1 MYLPGT
7 DNEIAELLN
16 GLPYDV
22 SRVLG
27 LPEETQANASLV
39 DAGILSGETLVRF
52 SRFYLTIVAK
62 RNQLR
67 DIPIFLRDEFGMTD
81 PTRLRNVLAKLAER
95 LSWYGDYFP
104 DLPSVA
110 KEWGVPF
117 SNGEPI
123 IMRVRRDLAAE
134 AAADAPVAV
143 MAPSSIEKEML
154 PLLSA
159 IGKYPKL
166 GEQAITEER
175 IRVKN
180 QSEPVRA
187 SLANWIRVYRD
198 ELGIGYHEP
207 MLRGK
212 FIFDSEN
219 GKRLSAEERE
229 RLNLILRSM
238 EENVPL
244 EIDSSVPAIV
254 FPEFSGSKS
263 IASPLRPNVSAGTR
277 SSSPLPVSS
286 IPQQT
291 AAVSHSGPIPPQAP
305 ARKPVSFVPTPPADL
320 PIGGGSFSFS
330 SSHALPVEAEQEGD
344 FSIRRPTP
352 PQAVPSGQ
360 SAFGVASPSIAQASA
375 PDMAAPDLNPFH
387 IHPVSARKAPLS
399 VVQPG
404 NVVDLRGG
412 NRKQV

>member
-1 MYLPGT
+1 MSNTKTQDYRTRHCYFPMFASERMFEGEYRTTPEEDMEIWQRFDAVPPEIRDILTSKELP
-7 DNEIAELLN
+7 AVLN
-16 GLPYDV
+16 DV
-22 SRVLG
+22 S
-27 LPEETQANASLV
+27 
-39 DAGILSGETLVRF
+39 VRF
-52 SRFYLTIVAK
+52 SLSEA
-62 RNQLR
+62 
-67 DIPIFLRDEFGMTD
+67 DIAHL
-81 PTRLRNVLAKLAER
+81 
-95 LSWYGDYFP
+95 
-104 DLPSVA
+104 SVA
-110 KEWGVPF
+110 ARRYYLRECPAQECGDRLL
-117 SNGEPI
+117 EYL
-123 IMRVRRDLAAE
+123 VRSGRQK
-134 AAADAPVAV
+134 ADAEKVVNAFKGEV
-143 MAPSSIEKEML
+143 LTVHPSADDRSIHSDDGVKSTEKL

-263 IASPLRPNVSAGTR
+263 IASPSRPNVSAGTR
-277 SSSPLPVSS
+277 SSSPLPVASV
-286 IPQQT
+286 PQR
-291 AAVSHSGPIPPQAP
+291 AATTSHSGSIPPQAP